1 MTIRVGIA
9 GYGTGGAAFHGPVV
23 RAVEGL
29 ELVAVS
35 TSNPDRVPAGIR
47 RHDSA
52 EPLVADP
59 EIDLVVVAAP
69 HPAHFPLAAAALAAG
84 KHVVVE
90 KPFTVTSAEAWTLR
104 DLAARSGRLVIPFH
118 NRRWDGDF
126 LTVKALIESGRLG
139 DVLLYEAHWDRFRL
153 DRRPGW
159 KDQPG
164 PSSGLLYD
172 LGPHLIDQALLLFG
186 RPDFVA
192 ADLAIQR
199 SGYEVNDYFDLGFRY
214 GRMRA
219 RLACSTLVL
228 EPRPRF
234 SIHGTKGSFVKY
246 GLDPQEAA
254 LKQGADPLAADFG
267 REAPEGWGSLTL
279 ADGSRERIETQAGC
293 YPDFYR
299 AVARAIE
306 SGGSPPVD
314 PADAA
319 EGLRIIEEAVAT
331 SR

>member
-1 MTIRVGIA
+1 M
-9 GYGTGGAAFHGPVV
+9 
-23 RAVEGL
+23 
-29 ELVAVS
+29 
-35 TSNPDRVPAGIR
+35 
-47 RHDSA
+47 
-52 EPLVADP
+52 
-59 EIDLVVVAAP
+59 
-69 HPAHFPLAAAALAAG
+69 
-84 KHVVVE
+84 
-90 KPFTVTSAEAWTLR
+90 
-104 DLAARSGRLVIPFH
+104 
-118 NRRWDGDF
+118 
-126 LTVKALIESGRLG
+126 
-139 DVLLYEAHWDRFRL
+139 
-153 DRRPGW
+153 
-159 KDQPG
+159 
-164 PSSGLLYD
+164 
-172 LGPHLIDQALLLFG
+172 
-186 RPDFVA
+186 
-192 ADLAIQR
+192 
-199 SGYEVNDYFDLGFRY
+199 NDYFDLGFRY

-279 ADGSRERIETQAGC
+279 ADGSRERIETQPGC

-306 SGGSPPVD
+306 SGGPPPVD

-331 SR
+331 TQ